1 MKAHIPKKAHIP
13 IVYVTEDQVKEAV
26 KREYDAHYEEHQRA
40 IQHSIAVQL
49 TAVFLHTMH
58 TNYGYGKQRLRKL
71 FSDISWTC
79 EDMQGVGFV
88 KAFNFDDLVDWC
100 REYAGID
107 LDKEIQTDIQ
117 Q

>member
-26 KREYDAHYEEHQRA
+26 EREYDAHHEEHQRA
-40 IQHSIAVQL
+40 IEHSIAVQL
-49 TAVFLHTMH
+49 TALFLNTMH

-88 KAFNFDDLVDWC
+88 KPFNFNDLVDWC
-100 REYAGID
+100 RDYAGID